1 MGLWQVFVAFAG
13 APFYFLGVS
22 TTAGHALFHDNSV
35 CAVISGLKPSADTSG
50 NTLRDIM
57 ERE

>member
-1 MGLWQVFVAFAG
+1 MAFAG
-13 APFYFLGVS
+13 APSYFLGVS
-22 TTAGHALFHDNSV
+22 TTVGHALFHDNSV

-50 NTLRDIM
+50 NILRDIM